1 MLWPSCVVSLITGP
15 VGMSIR
21 ARLTIKVYLSN
32 YVTIMVSASPVPRSR
47 IGGLRCDAVM
57 HAGGDEP
64 QPRCQDLSRPAGG
77 SGRGR
82 GAVCGHGEPG
92 GDRAGRGR
100 CGMAQA

>member
-1 MLWPSCVVSLITGP
+1 MLWPTCLVSLITGP
-15 VGMSIR
+15 VPMSIR

-77 SGRGR
+77 SGRGTWA
-82 GAVCGHGEPG
+82 GSGPAEP
-92 GDRAGRGR
+92 AGQRRGR
-100 CGMAQA
+100 LPPGLS